1 MADEIND
8 QAETQ
13 PEVAATQE
21 QETPSWYWVN
31 PSDDNEGVAGNGEA
45 PEWYKGGKYKSVAEQ
60 AKAYTELEKKLG
72 AFTGAPEEY
81 ALPEDADLDISDPM
95 YKTFM
100 EIGKKHGMNNDM
112 FTETVTAVAQLQAK
126 QAEESMA
133 HELKQLGNNAD
144 YRLKNISDWAM
155 SRLSIDEFEAFQGM
169 LTSAKAVQAVEK
181 IMKQSMGTKVAN
193 ENQVVA
199 TPTVTK
205 DKIRE
210 MQFAVDEFGNRRMND
225 PEYRKQFEKLA
236 SQL

>member
-1 MADEIND
+1 MSDTVEIVEA
-8 QAETQ
+8 QTEVVETQ
-13 PEVAATQE
+13 GQE
-21 QETPSWYWVN
+21 SPSWYWVN

-45 PEWYKGGKYKSVAEQ
+45 PEWYKGTKYKSVAEQ

-72 AFTGAPEEY
+72 AFTGAPDEY
-81 ALPEDADLDISDPM
+81 ALPEDAELDLSDPM

-112 FTETVTAVAQLQAK
+112 FTETVTAVAQLQAQ
-126 QAEESMA
+126 QAEERMA
-133 HELKQLGNNAD
+133 YELKQLGNNAD

-155 SRLSIDEFEAFQGM
+155 SRLSTDEFDAFKGM
-169 LTSAKAVQAVEK
+169 LTSAKAVEAVEK

-205 DKIRE
+205 EKLKE

>member
-1 MADEIND
+1 MADVV
-8 QAETQ
+8 ETVEAQ
-13 PEVAATQE
+13 TEEVAPQE
-21 QETPSWYWVN
+21 QEAPSWYWVN
-31 PSDDNEGVAGNGEA
+31 PSDDNEGVAGSGEA
-45 PEWYKGGKYKSVAEQ
+45 PEWYKGSKYKSVAEQ

-72 AFTGAPEEY
+72 AFTGAPDEY
-81 ALPEDADLDISDPM
+81 ALPEDVELDLSDPM

-126 QAEESMA
+126 QAEERMA

-155 SRLSIDEFEAFQGM
+155 SRLSVDEFEAFKGM
-169 LTSAKAVQAVEK
+169 LTSAKAVEAVEK

-193 ENQVVA
+193 ENQVVP

-205 DKIRE
+205 EKLRE